1 MADNQNEPVEA
12 PTDTMTHIKNQVG
25 INVRLAQHH
34 ADAQRHHQHAVA
46 QHVMAVH
53 AHGNASQVLIDAE
66 DDIADLKDA
75 LKEYRNAGGGVGASG
90 GTTRTHSLVGVNTND
105 NPDRRLAAREARGAR
120 LRLELAKAERD
131 RLKIDTEA
139 RENRRIIDNHYTNSQ
154 DKLRDLE
161 HRHRLLHEGGAQ
173 LNSLIARRE
182 REIRSATR
190 HNNDIRDR

>member
-1 MADNQNEPVEA
+1 MTDNQNQPVEA
-12 PTDTMTHIKNQVG
+12 PTDTMTHLKNQVG
-25 INVRLAQHH
+25 INVRLAKEH
-34 ADAQRHHQHAVA
+34 ADAHEHHRRAVA
-46 QHVMAVH
+46 EHVMAVH

-75 LKEYRNAGGGVGASG
+75 LKVYRNAGGGVGASG

-105 NPDRRLAAREARGAR
+105 NPDRRRAAQEAHGAR

-139 RENRRIIDNHYTNSQ
+139 IQNRRVIDNHYNLSQ
-154 DKLRDLE
+154 EKLRELE
-161 HRHRLLHEGGAQ
+161 HRQRLLHEGSER
-173 LNSLIARRE
+173 LNSLMARRE

-190 HNNDIRDR
+190 HNNNARDR